1 MDNGSILFALLGVPF
16 WAGVVLASLAMI
28 LLLPIGVN
36 VVIRIVIDALLAH
49 RGDPARRLSA
59 YERKHSRDR
68 RMLHARA
75 RHEQ

>member
-1 MDNGSILFALLGVPF
+1 MDNGSLLVALFAFPF
-16 WAGVVLASLAMI
+16 WAGIVLASLLLI
-28 LLLPIGVN
+28 LLIPIGVN